1 MITIDNPLV
10 RLYATLIGW
19 VFLGYVLGRWVLPKN
34 TSTYLGKFLFF
45 IGSPFSI
52 ISFLRRANLDS
63 YIVIAPLT
71 AWTAI
76 LVGAGLA
83 WIWIDLGVSDERLR
97 AISRGVDFGSYLS
110 LDKEKEAIP
119 AAQKSN
125 WSRSTQG
132 SFMFAMMLGNTSF
145 LGFPVILSL
154 VGAEYFPWALFYD
167 LSAVV
172 VLNIFGIALAAHY
185 GDTGKRRGWRG
196 TVKAILQNPGIW
208 AFILGYF
215 VFRTLPLPEPVD
227 QVVKNGGWVV
237 VTLFL
242 IMIGL
247 QLSKLRTLKNLK
259 QGLTCLAI
267 KMLLTPLVVGTG
279 LMFFEVVGP
288 LRLSLVLL
296 MGMPPAFSTTLLAET
311 YKLDRDL
318 AVTTVFLGCFVLLFT
333 IPLWM
338 LLFS

>member
-1 MITIDNPLV
+1 MITFDNPLL

-19 VFLGYVLGRWVLPKN
+19 VSLGYVLGKVLPKN

-45 IGSPFSI
+45 VGAPFSI
-52 ISFLRRANLDS
+52 ISFLRRANLGG
-63 YIVIAPLT
+63 YIIIAPVT
-71 AWTAI
+71 AWITI

-97 AISRGVDFGSYLS
+97 AISRGVDFKSH
-110 LDKEKEAIP
+110 LDSAKGNEELTV
-119 AAQKSN
+119 QKSN
-125 WSRSTQG
+125 WSRGTQG

-154 VGAEYFPWALFYD
+154 VGADYFPGALFYD
-167 LSAVV
+167 LSTNVAVN
-172 VLNIFGIALAAHY
+172 LFGIALATHY
-185 GDTGKRRGWRG
+185 GDTKKSRGWIG
-196 TVKAILQNPGIW
+196 TVKAIFQNPSMW
-208 AFILGYF
+208 AFIFGYF
-215 VFRTLPLPEPVD
+215 VFRTLPLPDPID

-247 QLSKLRTLKNLK
+247 QLSKLNSLKNLK

-279 LMFFEVVGP
+279 LMFFEVTGP
-288 LRLSLVLL
+288 FRLSLVLL

-338 LLFS
+338 WLFG